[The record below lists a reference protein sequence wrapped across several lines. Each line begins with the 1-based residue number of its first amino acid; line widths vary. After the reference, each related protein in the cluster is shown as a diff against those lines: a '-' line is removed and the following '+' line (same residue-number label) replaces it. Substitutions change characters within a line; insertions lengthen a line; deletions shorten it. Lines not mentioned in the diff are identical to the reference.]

1 MEIKSRL
8 TPSKKPKNEIK
19 SDLHKVIYLTFE
31 KSTTF
36 QIFLFSFF
44 FQRITAALNS
54 NICTTHLD
62 NIREMKNIPWCCQLV
77 NSDSQLTWDLT
88 NWERG
93 TEELCI
99 FNGIDDLWREF
110 FQQNTIEDQPK
121 APRLES
127 LRNVVNAEPICC
139 RSWELYQ
146 HHQLNSTNSTTA
158 AAIWCG

>member
-1 MEIKSRL
+1 MKIKSRL

-54 NICTTHLD
+54 KICTTHLD
-62 NIREMKNIPWCCQLV
+62 NIGEMKTIPGCCQLV

-99 FNGIDDLWREF
+99 FNGIDDL
-110 FQQNTIEDQPK
+110 
-121 APRLES
+121 
-127 LRNVVNAEPICC
+127 
-139 RSWELYQ
+139 
-146 HHQLNSTNSTTA
+146 
-158 AAIWCG
+158 